1 MGIKD
6 KLPLIRS
13 ERRIIRLLGYIMY
26 TFVVL
31 FIIGILMPSPSPTP
45 EAPTPTPTPIS
56 TTPEITPTIPT
67 SSVTPLP
74 KTTPTPEAPT
84 ATPTPEPIT
93 LSGTGQEATSKFSL
107 ETGLSVFRMNHDGD
121 RNFIVWLLN
130 DEGDQ
135 IDLLVNKIGEF
146 DGSKALC
153 VTKQGDYILDI
164 SADGSWTITIEQPRP
179 SYASPVPKML
189 KGTGQ
194 QASEMFYLDT
204 GLARFEMT
212 HDGDRNFIVWLL
224 NDEGDQID
232 LLVNKI
238 GEFDGSKAV
247 SIRKGG
253 NYLLSISADG
263 NWEISIE

>member
-13 ERRIIRLLGYIMY
+13 ERWLIRLLGYIMY

-31 FIIGILMPSPSPTP
+31 FIIGILVPSPTP
-45 EAPTPTPTPIS
+45 EAPTPTPIS
-56 TTPEITPTIPT
+56 TTPEITPTVPT

-107 ETGLSVFRMNHDGD
+107 ETGLSVFRMNHG
-121 RNFIVWLLN
+121 
-130 DEGDQ
+130 
-135 IDLLVNKIGEF
+135 
-146 DGSKALC
+146 
-153 VTKQGDYILDI
+153 
-164 SADGSWTITIEQPRP
+164 
-179 SYASPVPKML
+179 
-189 KGTGQ
+189 
-194 QASEMFYLDT
+194 
-204 GLARFEMT
+204 
-212 HDGDRNFIVWLL
+212 GDRNFIVWLL

-263 NWEISIE
+263 NH

>member
-1 MGIKD
+1 
-6 KLPLIRS
+6 
-13 ERRIIRLLGYIMY
+13 MY

-93 LSGTGQEATSKFSL
+93 LSGTG
-107 ETGLSVFRMNHDGD
+107 HDGD

-212 HDGDRNFIVWLL
+212 HDGDHNFIVWLL
-224 NDEGDQID
+224 DDDGNQID
-232 LLVNKI
+232 LLVNKV

>member
-6 KLPLIRS
+6 KLPLISS
-13 ERRIIRLLGYIMY
+13 ERWIIRLLGYIMY
-26 TFVVL
+26 TFVAL
-31 FIIGILMPSPSPTP
+31 FIIGILVPSPTP
-45 EAPTPTPTPIS
+45 EAPTPTPIS

-74 KTTPTPEAPT
+74 KTTP
-84 ATPTPEPIT
+84 
-93 LSGTGQEATSKFSL
+93 EATSKFSL

-135 IDLLVNKIGEF
+135 IDILVNKIGEF
-146 DGSKALC
+146 DGSKA
-153 VTKQGDYILDI
+153 VGITKQGDYILDI
-164 SADGSWTITIEQPRP
+164 NADGSWTINIEQPRP
-179 SYASPVPKML
+179 SYAPPVPKTL

-194 QASEMFYLDT
+194 QASEMFYLDK

-212 HDGDRNFIVWLL
+212 HDGDRNFIVWL
-224 NDEGDQID
+224 
-232 LLVNKI
+232 NKI

>member
-26 TFVVL
+26 TFAVL
-31 FIIGILMPSPSPTP
+31 FIIGILTPSPSPTP
-45 EAPTPTPTPIS
+45 EVPTPTPIS

-74 KTTPTPEAPT
+74 KTTPALEAPT

-146 DGSKALC
+146 DGSKA
-153 VTKQGDYILDI
+153 VGITKQGDYILDI

-179 SYASPVPKML
+179 SYASPVPKTL

-224 NDEGDQID
+224 DDDGNQID
-232 LLVNKI
+232 LLVNKV

>member
-45 EAPTPTPTPIS
+45 EAPTPTPIS

-84 ATPTPEPIT
+84 ATLAPEPIT

-130 DEGDQ
+130 DEGDH
-135 IDLLVNKIGEF
+135 GEF
-146 DGSKALC
+146 DGSKA
-153 VTKQGDYILDI
+153 VGITKQGDYILDI
-164 SADGSWTITIEQPRP
+164 STDGSWTITIEQPRL
-179 SYASPVPKML
+179 SYASPVPKTL

-194 QASEMFYLDT
+194 QASEMFHLDT

-224 NDEGDQID
+224 DDDGNQID
-232 LLVNKI
+232 LLVNKV

>member
-1 MGIKD
+1 
-6 KLPLIRS
+6 
-13 ERRIIRLLGYIMY
+13 
-26 TFVVL
+26 
-31 FIIGILMPSPSPTP
+31 
-45 EAPTPTPTPIS
+45 
-56 TTPEITPTIPT
+56 
-67 SSVTPLP
+67 
-74 KTTPTPEAPT
+74 
-84 ATPTPEPIT
+84 
-93 LSGTGQEATSKFSL
+93 
-107 ETGLSVFRMNHDGD
+107 MNHGGD

-146 DGSKALC
+146 DGSRA
-153 VTKQGDYILDI
+153 VGITKQGDYILDI
-164 SADGSWTITIEQPRP
+164 SADGSWTVTIEQPRP
-179 SYASPVPKML
+179 SYAPPVPKTL

-224 NDEGDQID
+224 DDDGNQID
-232 LLVNKI
+232 LLVNKV

>member
-6 KLPLIRS
+6 KLPLISS
-13 ERRIIRLLGYIMY
+13 ERWIIRLLGYIMY
-26 TFVVL
+26 TFVAL
-31 FIIGILMPSPSPTP
+31 FIIGILVPSPTP
-45 EAPTPTPTPIS
+45 EAPTPTPIS

-74 KTTPTPEAPT
+74 KTTPVPEAPT
-84 ATPTPEPIT
+84 ATTPEPIT
-93 LSGTGQEATSKFSL
+93 LSGIGQEATSKFSL

-135 IDLLVNKIGEF
+135 IDILVNKIGEF
-146 DGSKALC
+146 DGSKA
-153 VTKQGDYILDI
+153 VGITKQGDYILDI
-164 SADGSWTITIEQPRP
+164 NADGSWTINIEQPRP
-179 SYASPVPKML
+179 SYAPPVPKTL

-194 QASEMFYLDT
+194 QASEMFYLDK

-232 LLVNKI
+232 ILVNKI

>member
-1 MGIKD
+1 M
-6 KLPLIRS
+6 
-13 ERRIIRLLGYIMY
+13 
-26 TFVVL
+26 
-31 FIIGILMPSPSPTP
+31 
-45 EAPTPTPTPIS
+45 
-56 TTPEITPTIPT
+56 
-67 SSVTPLP
+67 
-74 KTTPTPEAPT
+74 
-84 ATPTPEPIT
+84 
-93 LSGTGQEATSKFSL
+93 
-107 ETGLSVFRMNHDGD
+107 
-121 RNFIVWLLN
+121 
-130 DEGDQ
+130 
-135 IDLLVNKIGEF
+135 
-146 DGSKALC
+146 
-153 VTKQGDYILDI
+153 DI

>member
-1 MGIKD
+1 MKRETIVG
-6 KLPLIRS
+6 LIAIVAIVAAVIFAGCVEEETPVS
-13 ERRIIRLLGYIMY
+13 
-26 TFVVL
+26 T
-31 FIIGILMPSPSPTP
+31 PSPT
-45 EAPTPTPTPIS
+45 A
-56 TTPEITPTIPT
+56 
-67 SSVTPLP
+67 TPLP
-74 KTTPTPEAPT
+74 KTTPTPEVLT
-84 ATPTPEPIT
+84 ATPTPEPTPEPIA

-107 ETGLSVFRMNHDGD
+107 EKGLTIFRMTHDGD
-121 RNFIVWLLN
+121 RNFVVWLLDDDGN
-130 DEGDQ
+130 Q

-146 DGSKALC
+146 DGSQAVGIKTL
-153 VTKQGDYILDI
+153 GNYILDI

-179 SYASPVPKML
+179 SYAPPVPKTL

-194 QASEMFYLDT
+194 QASEMFYLDK

-224 NDEGDQID
+224 DDDGNQID